1 MTTLSPARLPAW
13 AHTALR
19 LLAIA
24 VVFGIA
30 GYGVGWLLAERFP
43 DAGALP
49 DFRWADLAA
58 GGLALVL
65 VVAAVSTLIASLS
78 PVRLGRL
85 LKLEGPAGAREI
97 SDARLQAL
105 VFGLSGVI
113 MAMPMAIAALGVSP
127 LAGLLAVGVLL
138 AIHTALNLKAW
149 RGGDELIRRVV
160 TDSAS
165 VTFWLGQGLLFVWA
179 AAERLGAAPVLTA
192 WDAYV
197 VLMGLYLTVS
207 MVMTIRRGLA

>member
-1 MTTLSPARLPAW
+1 MTTLSPPRMPAW
-13 AHTALR
+13 VGAAIR
-19 LLAIA
+19 LLGVGVA
-24 VVFGIA
+24 FGIL
-30 GYGVGWLLAERFP
+30 GYGVGWLLASRYP
-43 DAGALP
+43 SADQLP

-58 GGLALVL
+58 GGIAVVL
-65 VVAAVSTLIASLS
+65 IVASASTLIATLS
-78 PVRLGRL
+78 PARLGRM

-97 SDARLQAL
+97 ADARLQAF

-113 MAMPMAIAALGVSP
+113 MAVPMAIAALGVQP
-127 LAGLLAVGVLL
+127 LIGLVAVAVML
-138 AIHTALNLKAW
+138 AIHTLLNLKVW
-149 RGGDELIRRVV
+149 RGGDELVRRVV

-165 VTFWLGQGLLFVWA
+165 VTFWLGQGLLFLWA